1 MGAIDCIYPLV
12 KTKQPA
18 PANSSAEQHDYLYVS
33 KDSVVPR
40 MWTSFK
46 GV

>member
-1 MGAIDCIYPLV
+1 MGPIDSICVLV
-12 KTKQPA
+12 KTKQMA
-18 PANSSAEQHDYLYVS
+18 PANNSAEQHDNLYVS

-40 MWTSFK
+40 LWTSCK